1 MSLVLAVAFGG
12 AFGALSRYGL
22 DSFIEHRTDSV
33 FPWATF
39 AINISGCLAVGFI
52 ISALVDRRNAP
63 EWLRAGLVIGFCG
76 GYTTFSTFAQ
86 ETYDLIAA
94 RDIAIAAAS
103 VTASVAVGV
112 LAVLV
117 GVRLGRLT

>member
-12 AFGALSRYGL
+12 ALGALSRYGL
-22 DSFIEHRTDSV
+22 DSFIEQRTDSV

-39 AINISGCLAVGFI
+39 TINVTGCLAVGFI

-63 EWLRAGLVIGFCG
+63 AWLRVGLVVGFCG
-76 GYTTFSTFAQ
+76 GFTTFSTFAQ
-86 ETYDLIAA
+86 ETYDLLGAREIAVA
-94 RDIAIAAAS
+94 TLTVAAS
-103 VTASVAVGV
+103 VVVGV
-112 LAVLV
+112 AAVLV

>member
-1 MSLVLAVAFGG
+1 MSLVLAVALGG
-12 AFGALSRYGL
+12 AAGALSRYGL
-22 DSFIEHRTDSV
+22 DSFIEQRTESV

-63 EWLRAGLVIGFCG
+63 DWLRLGLVVGFCG

-86 ETYDLIAA
+86 ETYDLVEA
-94 RDIAIAAAS
+94 REIAIALATVGAS
-103 VTASVAVGV
+103 VVLGV

>member
-12 AFGALSRYGL
+12 AFGSLSRYGL
-22 DSFIEHRTDSV
+22 DSFIERHTGSV

-63 EWLRAGLVIGFCG
+63 AWLRTGLVIGFCG

-86 ETYDLIAA
+86 ETYDLIGA
-94 RDIAIAAAS
+94 RDIAVAVIS
-103 VTASVAVGV
+103 VTASVVLGV

-117 GVRLGRLT
+117 GVWLGRLT